1 MVAGRAG
8 HPRYIPSVL
17 ARATNYKL
25 QASLFLDNSG
35 SITRGCQQ

>member
-17 ARATNYKL
+17 ARANYKF

-35 SITRGCQQ
+35 SIAQGCQQ